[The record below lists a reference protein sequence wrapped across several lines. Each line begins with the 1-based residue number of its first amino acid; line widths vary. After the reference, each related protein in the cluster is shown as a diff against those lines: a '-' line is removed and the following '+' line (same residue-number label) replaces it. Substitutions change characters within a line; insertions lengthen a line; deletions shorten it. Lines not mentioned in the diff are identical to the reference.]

1 MTLPLIGDIITTTTE
16 RIYIMNKIDEVKNYA
31 NEEFKL
37 WFDKASSGQG
47 TKLKNYTS
55 GDGDN
60 IGLEGITKKILSKAL
75 DVYGLTS
82 RSKINGDY
90 FKDCDSDE
98 FNQLPDDEQRMD
110 HHVWIDG
117 KVVIVEEDRTM
128 IDKPFYILKRAV
140 VNAFMELPHVKKHLS
155 KNVKFIFSTLAVS
168 VSNLTRNTSNKLYK
182 YGDFI
187 TEVNFSGRPRNQTHN
202 YFHHGYNQK
211 ELDKYVETICGVF
224 SKYE

>member
-1 MTLPLIGDIITTTTE
+1 
-16 RIYIMNKIDEVKNYA
+16 MNKIDEVKNYA
-31 NEEFKL
+31 NKVFKL
-37 WFDKASSGQG
+37 WFDEAPTGQS
-47 TKLKNYTS
+47 TTLKNYTS

-90 FKDCDSDE
+90 FIDCDSGE
-98 FNQLPDDEQRMD
+98 FNELPDDDQRMD
-110 HHVWIDG
+110 HHVWIDD
-117 KVVIVEEDRTM
+117 KVVIVEENRALM
-128 IDKPFYILKRAV
+128 DKPFYTLKRGV
-140 VNAFMELPHVKKHLS
+140 VLAFMELPHVKKHLS